1 MMTMTSKLR
10 ERGARM
16 VADTKARR
24 GRRRR
29 PLPVR
34 PSPEAWKEIRHDQ
47 RLTAG
52 QLRALQVAVE
62 HAITDIEQH
71 EADRARK
78 PDRAAF
84 ATSAARIEKAL
95 VAVHRSL
102 ADTVEHH
109 DYLPG
114 DFLAL
119 VGETLSVS
127 ALGKGAGSELQPLG
141 PRRSSR
147 RARSE
152 PIEVREVEAAAL
164 QQRRALGIRYGAA
177 ALDQAARDLA
187 GQLRTW
193 LDKNREHPGGAPADH
208 VRAHMIHALAQHAD
222 SVLARPATGSKGG
235 RFVRLCEAVFMACE
249 LEVDGLEPAIER
261 SLRD

>member
-1 MMTMTSKLR
+1 MMTSKLR

-84 ATSAARIEKAL
+84 AKSAARIEKAL
-95 VAVHRSL
+95 VTVHRSL

-127 ALGKGAGSELQPLG
+127 ALGKGAGSELHPRG
-141 PRRSSR
+141 ARRSSR
-147 RARSE
+147 RARSGA
-152 PIEVREVEAAAL
+152 IEVREVEAAAL

-208 VRAHMIHALAQHAD
+208 VRAHMIHVLAQHAE

-235 RFVRLCEAVFMACE
+235 RFVRLCEAVFMACG